1 MISRIQDIIY
11 NIVHMKNFK
20 KVCICSGIIFLLLF
34 LIVFT
39 YMVVVFFEFVSNRE
53 FIFTKIQDF
62 SEALKKTNETD
73 INIYLGNEP
82 EKEDKIGSIF
92 LDRNNNIITKFS
104 TQKYKLIKLNKI
116 PFFLSRGFIIVE
128 DDRFFNHKGFNL
140 VRLSI
145 GIVKNIITLGH
156 APGGSTISQQLAK
169 ILFTKQKRT
178 IKRKAYEFYCTIELE
193 RRFTKN
199 EILQIYLNSIYLGH
213 GIYGIANASQFYF
226 GKDAS
231 ELNIAEA
238 ALLIGMNRAPEIYSP
253 IKSREKAEKVQ
264 RVVLSQLIDKGYIS
278 KDESK
283 LEIDRFWKNFDQHG
297 ARGNQSFWK
306 AEINN
311 SGYVTEYIRQLL
323 EKEFGFDKIT
333 QGGLI
338 VETTIDI
345 RKQVLA
351 ENVVKTQLKYIKNKI
366 FKIIEEKKIT
376 DKTEDDFEGLESSFA
391 SIDFNT
397 GGILVLV
404 GGSGYSFSN
413 QLNRAVNAHRPIG
426 SSVKPFI
433 YSTALSEKRI
443 GETDINPFTKFKDEI
458 VTYTVNGKKYTPK
471 NYHLNHKYGDMVT
484 LYDAL
489 KRSLN
494 TISVKVLNEM
504 DIKKVSEYI
513 QKAAFLYTPEDKK
526 RVPDVLSLALGTC
539 ELSALE
545 LTTAY
550 SVFCRKGKS
559 IHPYI
564 IKKIYDKKGNVYYDY
579 TKENNSFFNDLYP
592 AEYRESEELIKPE
605 IAYEIIQ
612 MMKSVF
618 EKGGT
623 GYWAAYI
630 TGFNIPAYG
639 KSGTSQDYKDSWFAG
654 YTNTEVS
661 AAWVG
666 FDNNM
671 PMYISGSESAGVI
684 WCDYNN
690 KTTTEIQ
697 IPFDVPDNMR
707 LLSICTE
714 TGLEATSFCPV
725 VKNFYFWNEGS
736 IPEKCYVHNIEL
748 NQDLLD
754 Q

>member
-1 MISRIQDIIY
+1 MLDKIKDILQ
-11 NIVHMKNFK
+11 NIVQMKNFK
-20 KVCICSGIIFLLLF
+20 KVCIYSGTIILLLF
-34 LIVFT
+34 LIFFS
-39 YMVVVFFEFVSNRE
+39 YMTVVFFEFVSNKE
-53 FIFTKIQDF
+53 FIFSKIQDF

-73 INIYLGNEP
+73 INIYSDNETYDD
-82 EKEDKIGSIF
+82 EKVGSIF
-92 LDRNNNIITKFS
+92 LDRNNNIITRFS
-104 TQKYKLIKLNKI
+104 TQKYKLIRLNKI
-116 PFFLSRGFIIVE
+116 PFFLSRGFVIVE
-128 DDRFFNHKGFNL
+128 DSRFFKHNGFNL

-145 GIVKNIITLGH
+145 GIFKNIITFGH

-213 GIYGIANASQFYF
+213 GTYGIANASQFYF

-253 IKSREKAEKVQ
+253 IKSRENAERVQ
-264 RVVLSQLIDKGYIS
+264 KVVLSQLIDEGYITKS
-278 KDESK
+278 ESK

-311 SGYVTEYIRQLL
+311 SGYVTEYIRQIL
-323 EKEFGFDKIT
+323 EKEFSFDKIT
-333 QGGLI
+333 QGGLV

-345 RKQVLA
+345 RKQILA

-366 FKIIEEKKIT
+366 LKIIE
-376 DKTEDDFEGLESSFA
+376 DKDIKDKNEEDFEGLESSFT
-391 SIDFNT
+391 SIDFNS

-413 QLNRAVNAHRPIG
+413 QLNRAVYAHRPIG

-433 YSTALSEKRI
+433 YSMALSEKKI
-443 GETDINPFTKFKDEI
+443 GDIEINPFTKFKDEL
-458 VTYTVNGKKYTPK
+458 VTYIINGKKYTPR
-471 NYHLNHKYGDMVT
+471 NYSGKESNEMVT
-484 LYDAL
+484 LYDAV

-504 DIKKVSEYI
+504 DIKKVAEYI
-513 QKAAFLYTPEDKK
+513 QKAAFFVTPEDKK
-526 RVPDVLSLALGTC
+526 RIPDVLSLALGTC
-539 ELSALE
+539 ELSTLE
-545 LTTAY
+545 LATAY

-559 IHPYI
+559 IHPYL
-564 IKKIYDKKGNVYYDY
+564 IKKIYDNKGNVYYDY
-579 TKENNSFFNDLYP
+579 SRENNPFFNDLYP
-592 AEYRESEELIKPE
+592 AQYRESEELIKPE
-605 IAYEIIQ
+605 VAYEIIQ

-654 YTNTEVS
+654 FTNSEVS
-661 AAWVG
+661 VAWIG
-666 FDNNM
+666 YDNNT
-671 PMYISGSESAGVI
+671 PMYISGSESAGLL

-707 LLSICTE
+707 LLTIDVE
-714 TGLEATSFCPV
+714 TGLEATPYCPV
-725 VKNFYFWNEGS
+725 VKNYYFWNDGS
-736 IPEKCYVHNIEL
+736 IPEKCYVHNIEI
-748 NQDLLD
+748 NQDL
-754 Q
+754 QE